1 MWTQT
6 DVREVKFTAQVVQNH
21 AYAYFVTV
29 PYFFNVS
36 FELLLKAVFLTLLEV
51 GEVIGPVC
59 NPMVR
64 GVVLNVSVRESFFEV
79 VYRSTFLF
87 IASLISDTGFARAF
101 KSHRFQKPASIFIV
115 CSGN

>member
-1 MWTQT
+1 VWTQT

-79 VYRSTFLF
+79 VYRSTFF
-87 IASLISDTGFARAF
+87 IYCVPNF
-101 KSHRFQKPASIFIV
+101 
-115 CSGN
+115 